1 MGEDASPRT
10 AKSRGKE
17 SKTKWILCSS
27 EGGSTGHGSLSVSS
41 FYLKHRVKASK
52 LSFLLVTLKSS

>member
-27 EGGSTGHGSLSVSS
+27 EGGVQDTARSVSAAFIES
-41 FYLKHRVKASK
+41 TINASK
-52 LSFLLVTLKSS
+52 LSFLLVTLKPS